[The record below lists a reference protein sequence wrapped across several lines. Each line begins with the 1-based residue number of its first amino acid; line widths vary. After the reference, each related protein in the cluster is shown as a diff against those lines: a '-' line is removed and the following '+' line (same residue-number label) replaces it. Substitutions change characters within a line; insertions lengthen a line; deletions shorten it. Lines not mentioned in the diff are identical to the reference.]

1 MDIPCQPVDAAI
13 ENPATAADCI
23 YVSSAVFT
31 GSEEAPAR
39 KAVAVRGDRI
49 CWVGSPE
56 ALPAGLRGEETPVE
70 DWGDAL
76 IMRWI

>member
-31 GSEEAPAR
+31 GSEEAPPAR
-39 KAVAVRGDRI
+39 
-49 CWVGSPE
+49 P
-56 ALPAGLRGEETPVE
+56 
-70 DWGDAL
+70 
-76 IMRWI
+76 